1 MKHITKVVLSIAALA
16 AFTIASGFAAAKNCC
31 DNGQCC
37 KSGSC
42 CKMKHNAK

>member
-16 AFTIASGFAAAKNCC
+16 AITIGSTYAAAKSCC
-31 DNGQCC
+31 DGGPCC

-42 CKMKHNAK
+42 CNMKHHAK